1 MGSKYLII
9 NADDFGICNSVN
21 SAIFKLLKEKKISS
35 ATLMPNVN
43 YYEEAVEWTVKN
55 SDNIGLHLT
64 FLNDDSKFKYRSLSR
79 SESIENKY
87 GYLFGDRI
95 EFSKKLRY
103 KDIKKEIDMQFNKL
117 KNDGIKISHVD
128 LHRYAIYPTYNP
140 CVYMYL
146 CKKCREEGKLPMR
159 WARNGNVDVESG
171 IASLCDTDNIAKFFA
186 AISDLYGIPI
196 PDYVFKFPYRNTFK
210 TYSEKKMAFI
220 NMLRKLPD
228 GINEVH
234 IHPSVLSEEIKEIN
248 PTWQERVLEYE
259 MMFDDEIKNE
269 IEKLNIKLI
278 TYKDIN
284 RINKNISKVKA
295 ILDIIFIGSEYSF
308 KFLKSKI
315 LRGRDKVCQN

>member
-1 MGSKYLII
+1 
-9 NADDFGICNSVN
+9 
-21 SAIFKLLKEKKISS
+21 
-35 ATLMPNVN
+35 MPNVN

-186 AISDLYGIPI
+186 AISDYMEFQYLIMYLNFLIEI
-196 PDYVFKFPYRNTFK
+196 L
-210 TYSEKKMAFI
+210 
-220 NMLRKLPD
+220 LR
-228 GINEVH
+228 H
-234 IHPSVLSEEIKEIN
+234 ILKRKWRLLIC
-248 PTWQERVLEYE
+248 LE
-259 MMFDDEIKNE
+259 N
-269 IEKLNIKLI
+269 
-278 TYKDIN
+278 
-284 RINKNISKVKA
+284 
-295 ILDIIFIGSEYSF
+295 
-308 KFLKSKI
+308 
-315 LRGRDKVCQN
+315 CQMV

>member
-21 SAIFKLLKEKKISS
+21 SAIFKLLEENNISS

-43 YYEEAVEWTVKN
+43 YYKEAAEWAAKN

-79 SESIENKY
+79 SESIEDKY
-87 GYLFGDRI
+87 GYLFGDRM
-95 EFSKKLRY
+95 EFSKNLRY
-103 KDIKKEIDMQFNKL
+103 KDIKQEIKMQFNKL
-117 KNDGIKISHVD
+117 KKDGVKISHVD

-140 CVYMYL
+140 RIYMYL
-146 CKKCREEGKLPMR
+146 CKKCRDEGKLPMR
-159 WARNGNVDVESG
+159 WARNGTVDVGEG
-171 IASLCDTDNIAKFFA
+171 IPSLCDTDNIAKFFS
-186 AISDLYGIPI
+186 AIADLYEISI

-210 TYSEKKMAFI
+210 TYSEKKTAFI

-248 PTWQERVLEYE
+248 PTWQERILEYE
-259 MMFDDEIKNE
+259 MMFDDDIKNE

-278 TYKDIN
+278 TYKDIDK
-284 RINKNISKVKA
+284 INKNTSKGKA

-315 LRGRDKVCQN
+315 LKRRKKGCRN